1 MSVHDYQRIERAIHF
16 LHANHRAQPS
26 LAEVAA
32 HVKLSDY
39 HFQRLFRRWAGVSPK
54 RFLQY
59 LTADDAK
66 RRLREAA
73 SVLDVTDGAGLSS
86 GGRLHDV
93 MVTLHAAS
101 PGEWKHGGAGLTI
114 RYGFHASPFGE
125 CLIAA
130 TARGVCA
137 LRFVAGAREPA
148 LAELAAE
155 WPGAVLRESVRATR
169 HVARVLFGERRA
181 AIALHVR
188 GSNFQI
194 KVWEALLTI
203 PSGALISYGALAQ
216 RIDAPRA
223 ARAVG
228 TAVGQN
234 PVALLIPCHRV
245 IRDTGVLGNYRWGSA
260 RKSALLAWEAARR
273 DSEPGDALSRPVSVA
288 RGSL

>member
-1 MSVHDYQRIERAIHF
+1 MNTHDYLRIERAIHF
-16 LHANHRAQPS
+16 LQAHYRAQPS

-59 LTADDAK
+59 LTAEDAK
-66 RRLREAA
+66 RRLRTAA
-73 SVLDVTDGAGLSS
+73 NVLDVADGAGLSG

-101 PGEWKHGGAGLTI
+101 PGEWKTGGAGLTI
-114 RYGFHASPFGE
+114 HYGFHASPFGE
-125 CLIAA
+125 CLIA
-130 TARGVCA
+130 TSPRGVCA
-137 LRFVAGAREPA
+137 LRFVAGGRDAA

-155 WPGAVLRESVRATR
+155 WPGAVLRASARATR
-169 HVARVLFGERRA
+169 HVARALFGDRRD

-194 KVWEALLTI
+194 KVWEALLTV
-203 PSGALISYGALAQ
+203 PSGTLISYGTLAT
-216 RIDAPRA
+216 RIGAPRA

-245 IRDTGVLGNYRWGSA
+245 IRETGVLGSYRWGAA
-260 RKSALLAWEAARR
+260 RKSALLAREAARR
-273 DSEPGDALSRPVSVA
+273 NPEPHIRYSRESGNLDDA
-288 RGSL
+288 

>member
-1 MSVHDYQRIERAIHF
+1 MNAHDYHRIERAIHF
-16 LHANHRAQPS
+16 LSANYRAQPS
-26 LAEVAA
+26 LADVAA
-32 HVKLSDY
+32 HVNLSDY

-59 LTADDAK
+59 LTAEEAK
-66 RRLREAA
+66 RRLRTAA
-73 SVLDVTDGAGLSS
+73 NMLDVADGAGLSS
-86 GGRLHDV
+86 GGRLHAL

-101 PGEWKHGGAGLTI
+101 PGEWKTGGAGLTI
-114 RYGFHASPFGE
+114 HYGFHASPFGE

-130 TARGVCA
+130 SPRGVCA
-137 LRFVAGAREPA
+137 LRFVTGERDAV

-155 WPGAVLRESVRATR
+155 WSGATLRASAAATR
-169 HVARVLFGERRA
+169 HVARALFGEYHD

-203 PSGALISYGALAQ
+203 PSGALMSYGALA
-216 RIDAPRA
+216 RGIDAPRA

-245 IRDTGVLGNYRWGSA
+245 IRETGMPGNYRWGAA
-260 RKSALLAWEAARR
+260 RKSALCAWEAARLNP
-273 DSEPGDALSRPVSVA
+273 EPIA
-288 RGSL
+288 